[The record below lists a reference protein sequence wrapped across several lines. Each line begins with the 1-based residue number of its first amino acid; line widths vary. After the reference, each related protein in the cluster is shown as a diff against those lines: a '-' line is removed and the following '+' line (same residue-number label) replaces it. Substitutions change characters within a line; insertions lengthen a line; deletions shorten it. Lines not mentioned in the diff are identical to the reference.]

1 MCRGVSSALE
11 DNLSKAMT
19 IEWAKVGA
27 LDKCF
32 IRFIDA
38 WVMKELQGMEKRLD
52 PSRFFHTEATG
63 RS

>member
-1 MCRGVSSALE
+1 MCRGSRLPWKITLAKLWQ
-11 DNLSKAMT
+11 LSGP
-19 IEWAKVGA
+19 KVGA

-38 WVMKELQGMEKRLD
+38 WVMEELRGMEKRLN

>member
-1 MCRGVSSALE
+1 MCRGSRLPWKTSG
-11 DNLSKAMT
+11 S
-19 IEWAKVGA
+19 KVGA

-38 WVMKELQGMEKRLD
+38 WVMKELRGMEKRLD
-52 PSRFFHTEATG
+52 PSRFFYTEATG